1 MEELNQSLFLLLNA
15 PAHPSAFML
24 ALGVFCAEYLI
35 WAVPA
40 VVAIGWLRGG
50 KATRQM
56 MLEATA
62 CAVVALLLNQI
73 IGLLWQHPR
82 PFAIG
87 LGNNFVAHAPDS
99 SFPSDHLTLMW
110 SVAFSLAMHRGRRA
124 TGVALA
130 LLGLPVAW
138 ARIYVGVHYPL
149 DMAGAVLVSVASAWL
164 VSCATRWW
172 MPHTYAVA
180 IRVHRTLFSK
190 FITLGWVRR

>member
-1 MEELNQSLFLLLNA
+1 MEELNQTLFLSLNA
-15 PAHPSAFML
+15 PAHPSDFML
-24 ALGVFCAEYLI
+24 ALGIFFAEYAI

-40 VVAIGWLRGG
+40 VVVIGWLRGG
-50 KATRQM
+50 KATRHM

-62 CAVVALLLNQI
+62 TAIVALLVNQLI
-73 IGLLWQHPR
+73 ALIWQHPR

-87 LGNNFVAHAPDS
+87 LGHNFVAHAPDS
-99 SFPSDHLTLMW
+99 SFPSDHLTLLW

-149 DMAGAVLVSVASAWL
+149 DMAGAVMVSAASAWI
-164 VSCATRWW
+164 VSCVTHWW
-172 MPHTYAVA
+172 MPHTYGFA

-190 FITLGWVRR
+190 FIALGWVRH